1 MNALVES
8 MKKHGFLTQKK
19 VEDAIR
25 ETPRHLFVPQ
35 EFVEQAYDDIPLTTK
50 KGQTIS
56 QPRVVARMTEWLD
69 VKNSNKVLEVG
80 TGSGWQ
86 SAILSK
92 MVGNGK
98 VYSIERFSEL
108 AEFAKKNHRR
118 AKIKNVEVI
127 CADGSLGLPE
137 KAPYDRIIITAACAQ
152 IPKPLLGQLAP
163 NGLLIAPVGKG
174 TQSMILLRKTEDGI
188 IREKADL
195 EYKFVPLIGQHGI
208 SK

>member
-108 AEFAKKNHRR
+108 AEFAKKNHQR

-137 KAPYDRIIITAACAQ
+137 KAPFDRIIITAACAQ
-152 IPKPLLGQLAP
+152 IPKPLLDQLAP

-188 IREKADL
+188 IREKTDL

-208 SK
+208 CK